1 MFCHWNVNLESIQK
15 WKFTEISL
23 LHLFLIQSVYV
34 ELSQDYHA
42 RGLFNFQIFR
52 TKNNSLSS
60 SRWTRDQSMWG
71 FVKILWS
78 FKIKQNVCSS
88 QSEGTV
94 LQNLSQILDIFL
106 QLHLKYFLLAMSQIL
121 FKLSMIYL
129 CIIVM

>member
-1 MFCHWNVNLESIQK
+1 MFYHWNVNLESIQK

-52 TKNNSLSS
+52 TKNNSLSG